1 MQITNSTIL
10 LAASH
15 DSIHRREQ
23 HESLTVWQRNSD
35 GSRRELRLQNDS
47 PQPSST
53 LSVSLAAMAA
63 QRENPAP
70 APAAPAPAK
79 PERAEGEPNMSDD
92 PELTL
97 IRLLLQRLTGREIT
111 TVDARFLH
119 DQGEVRLKTEPS
131 GSPENNP
138 GWGAVYHRETIT
150 HEAETTRFTAV
161 GKVTT
166 ADGQT
171 IKLNLILEM
180 SREYLS
186 RSNTTVRAGE
196 ALKDPLVINFDGS
209 AAQLNGALFQFDLNA
224 DGNQEEMRFVG
235 KGSGLLALDRNGD
248 NVINDGSELFG
259 TRSGNGF
266 ADLAAYDQDG
276 NGWIDKADDI
286 FNHLLVWTRPNGSE
300 NQLTTLADSGVG
312 ALYLGR
318 TDTPFSLK
326 DDTNSL
332 LGVIRSS
339 GLYLNEDGS
348 SGTLQQVDVK
358 TD

>member
-1 MQITNSTIL
+1 MHITNSSIL

-15 DSIHRREQ
+15 DSVRRREQ

-35 GSRRELRLQNDS
+35 GRRRELRLQSDS
-47 PQPSST
+47 QQPSAT
-53 LSVSLAAMAA
+53 LSVSPAAMAA
-63 QRENPAP
+63 QREDATS
-70 APAAPAPAK
+70 ASAAAMK
-79 PERAEGEPNMSDD
+79 PEAAESEQELSGD

-111 TVDARFLH
+111 TVDARFLR

-138 GWGAVYHRETIT
+138 GWGAVYQRDETT
-150 HEAETTRFTAV
+150 YEAETTRFSVTGV
-161 GKVTT
+161 VTT
-166 ADGQT
+166 ADGHT
-171 IKLNLILEM
+171 ISLNLTLEM

-186 RSNTTVRAGE
+186 RTSTTVRAGE
-196 ALKDPLVINFDGS
+196 ALKDPLVINFSGS
-209 AAQLNGALFQFDLNA
+209 AAQLDGALMQFDLDA
-224 DGNQEEMRFVG
+224 DGNKEQVRFVG
-235 KGSGLLALDRNGD
+235 DGSGLLVLDRNGD
-248 NVINDGSELFG
+248 NVINNGSELFG

-276 NGWIDKADDI
+276 NGWIDEADDI
-286 FNHLLVWTRPNGSE
+286 FNHLLVWTRLNKTK
-300 NQLTTLADSGVG
+300 NQLTSLADSGVG

-326 DDTNSL
+326 DDANSL
-332 LGVIRSS
+332 LGIIRSS

-348 SGTLQQVDVK
+348 SGTLQQIDVK